1 MKAYLELVII
11 ARRTNGDGS
20 GEVSTSSSTSIID
33 FNSRDEFD
41 VFEEKLSKYEKGH
54 NFELYRTLVPIV
66 PLY

>member
-11 ARRTNGDGS
+11 AQRQGGNGS
-20 GEVSTSSSTSIID
+20 GEVSTSVTTTILD
-33 FNSRDEFD
+33 FNSRDEYE
-41 VFEEKLSKYEKGH
+41 VFAGKLSKYEKGY